1 MKHYPVILLLILQ
14 VVFVGCQSDE
24 PSILKIYVRSN
35 NFILTEDAT
44 VRIVGDLSK
53 GSPEFFEETLTDAS
67 GVAYF
72 ELNEYFNSFDK
83 KDDPVAYFTVYAK
96 DSSDFYTVGEAK
108 ARVNLTS
115 TASITLDE

>member
-1 MKHYPVILLLILQ
+1 MRYLLLTTL
-14 VVFVGCQSDE
+14 VLFVSLVGCKPKD

-44 VRIVGDLSK
+44 VRIVGDLSE
-53 GSPEFFEETLTDAS
+53 GTPEYFDETRSDAS

-72 ELNEYFNSFDK
+72 ELDEYFDSFDK
-83 KDDPVAYFTVYAK
+83 GQDKVAYFTVYAK
-96 DSSDFYTVGEAK
+96 DSSNTYTVDEAR
-108 ARVNLTS
+108 ARAYLTS